1 MRIVKLG
8 VWLLVLYLLQTV
20 FGRLIS
26 IYGAIPSLIA
36 AFSVMF
42 SFLAPDDK
50 EAAYITVISAVLAGS
65 CAGHS
70 FPFEVLLIGGGSVA
84 ARGLEGYFRH
94 IPKLLR
100 LMVIVMV
107 FTALLVTGG
116 YYIANHSIT
125 KDTLLYVLLPQLIY
139 TMACALVMYPIMI
152 RTLFKKTEKRL
163 LVI

>member
-50 EAAYITVISAVLAGS
+50 EAVYITVISAVLAGS

-70 FPFEVLLIGGGSVA
+70 FPFEVLLIGCGSVA
-84 ARGLEGYFRH
+84 ARGLAGYFKH
-94 IPKLLR
+94 IPRFLR
-100 LMVIVMV
+100 LMAIL
-107 FTALLVTGG
+107 ALFSAVLITGG
-116 YYIANHSIT
+116 YYLTNHSI
-125 KDTLLYVLLPQLIY
+125 DINALLYVLLPRLVY
-139 TMACALVMYPIMI
+139 TMACAVVMYPLML

>member
-50 EAAYITVISAVLAGS
+50 EAAYITVIAAVLAGS

-70 FPFEVLLIGGGSVA
+70 FPFEVLLIGAGSVA
-84 ARGLEGYFRH
+84 ARGLAGYFKH
-94 IPKLLR
+94 IPRLLR

-107 FTALLVTGG
+107 FTALLITGG
-116 YYIANHSIT
+116 YYIANRSINVN
-125 KDTLLYVLLPQLIY
+125 TLLYVLLPQLIY
-139 TMACALVMYPIMI
+139 TMACALVMYPFMM